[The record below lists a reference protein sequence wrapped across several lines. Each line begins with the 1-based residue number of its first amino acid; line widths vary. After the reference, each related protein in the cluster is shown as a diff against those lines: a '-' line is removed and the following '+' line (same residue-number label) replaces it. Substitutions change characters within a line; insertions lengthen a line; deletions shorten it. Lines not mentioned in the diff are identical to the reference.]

1 VRFSPNQEHELAGAI
16 NKLTD
21 TKIEKSL
28 KAAKLAASQSKG
40 KASIV
45 GDGGGLYLQIS
56 KTGAASWLFRYMRDR
71 KAVGLGLGAYPDVS
85 LKNARIKA
93 DACRT
98 QLAEDRDPLTE
109 KRASQTAAKEPIQKA
124 KTFDECA
131 AEYIADHRAEW
142 KNVKHAQQWENTLAT
157 YASPVIGDKAVD
169 TITLVDIKKIL
180 TPIWSKKYETAS
192 RLRGRIESVLGWA
205 TVHEL
210 RTGDNPARWKGHLE
224 HLLAKSSPALH
235 AVKHH
240 AALPYADI
248 PSFIRALSQQ
258 EGMARWALEFLILT
272 ACRTSE
278 VCQAKWDEIDLKK
291 SLWTIPK
298 ERMKAGKEH
307 RVPLSDR
314 ALTILNSIKPL
325 AIGNFVFPGGVKDKP
340 LSNMAMMMLLRRMG
354 HEKITVHGFRST
366 FRDWIGETTQHEFQV
381 AEAALAHG
389 LADKVVAAYARG
401 DLYEKRYALM
411 RDWAFYCEAPTIVG

>member
-1 VRFSPNQEHELAGAI
+1 MAGAI

-21 TKIEKSL
+21 TKIEKSV
-28 KAAKLAASQSKG
+28 KAAKLASSQSKG

-85 LKNARIKA
+85 LKNARVKA

-109 KRASQTAAKEPIQKA
+109 KRASQTAAKEPVQKA

-142 KNVKHAQQWENTLAT
+142 KNAKHAQQWENTLAM

-169 TITLVDIKKIL
+169 AITLVDIKKIL
-180 TPIWSKKYETAS
+180 APIWTRKYETAS

-224 HLLAKSSPALH
+224 HLLAKSSLTLR

-248 PSFIRALSQQ
+248 PAFIRALSQQ

-278 VCQAKWDEIDLKK
+278 ICQAKWSEIDLKK
-291 SLWTIPK
+291 GLWTIPE

-314 ALTILNSIKPL
+314 ALTVLHSVKPL
-325 AIGNFVFPGGVKDKP
+325 AIGEFIFPGGVKDKH

-354 HEKITVHGFRST
+354 HDKITVHGFRST

-411 RDWAFYCEAPTIVG
+411 QDWSNYCWPAEKSKAIVV